1 MNPEAKPAAQAG
13 AKVPAVNGQP
23 AGPRLD
29 PAAGSPGGEGGGVKG
44 GGGGARGGGGLLRST
59 SVFSA
64 MTFLSRIAGFVR
76 DMLQATLFGT
86 GGAMSAF
93 IIAYRVPNFLRR
105 IFAEGSMA
113 MAFVPVLNEIRE
125 RGDQAA
131 LKEFIDRM
139 AGALCAVVLLVCGV
153 GMLAAPLV
161 ARLFAPGWI
170 DQPELLGQTAQMLR
184 VTFPYLL
191 FISMMSLAASILNST
206 GRFALP
212 AFTPVLHN
220 LTMIAA
226 MLWLAP
232 RFAVPPEGL
241 AWGVLAA
248 GALQLALLW
257 PALGRLGLRPR
268 LRPGFRH
275 PEVRKVGRLML
286 PTLFSSSVAQ
296 LNLIVGTAFASVLA
310 AGSVDWLYYSDRL
323 IEFPLGLFGVAL
335 GTVILPHLSRRHAA
349 EDAVGYNSSLDW
361 GLRMALLAG
370 APAGLGLLLLAG
382 PITAT
387 VYNYGEFGAFDT
399 RMAAVSL
406 AAMSLGVP
414 AFMLTKVLA
423 PAFYARQDTKTPM
436 RAAIWT
442 VLANIVLTVAI
453 TTPLWLGGVNGAHG
467 GIALATALA
476 GMVNAWLLW
485 RSLRRS
491 GLYRPEAG
499 WGRYLL
505 RLSAACVAMT
515 VVVLVL
521 RGLAGDWTGIGD
533 WHLRVAWLLGTIAV
547 AGIAYLGVLLLA
559 GLRFRHLRH

>member
-1 MNPEAKPAAQAG
+1 MSAPESAPDPGAAA
-13 AKVPAVNGQP
+13 
-23 AGPRLD
+23 
-29 PAAGSPGGEGGGVKG
+29 PGGDGPPD
-44 GGGGARGGGGLLRST
+44 RRRGLLRST
-59 SVFSA
+59 AVFSG
-64 MTFLSRIAGFVR
+64 MTLVSRIAGFAR

-93 IIAYRVPNFLRR
+93 IVAYRVPNFLRR
-105 IFAEGSMA
+105 VFAEGSMA
-113 MAFVPVLNEIRE
+113 MAFVPVLNEIKE
-125 RGDQAA
+125 RGDRAA
-131 LKEFIDRM
+131 LRDFIDHM
-139 AGALCAVVLLVCGV
+139 AGALCAVVLVVCAV
-153 GMLAAPLV
+153 GMLAAPWI
-161 ARLFAPGWI
+161 ARLFAPGWA
-170 DQPELLGQTAQMLR
+170 DQPELLGQAAQMLR
-184 VTFPYLL
+184 ITFPYLL

-206 GRFALP
+206 GRFGLP

-232 RFAVPPEGL
+232 RFSVPPVGL

-248 GALQLALLW
+248 GFLQLALLW

-296 LNLIVGTAFASVLA
+296 VNLIVGTAFASVLA

-349 EDAVGYNSSLDW
+349 EDAAGYNASLDW

-370 APAGLGLLLLAG
+370 VPAGLGLLLLAE

-387 VYNYGEFGAFDT
+387 VYNYGEFTAVDT
-399 RMAAVSL
+399 RMAAISL
-406 AAMSLGVP
+406 GAMSLGVP
-414 AFMLTKVLA
+414 AFMLSKVLA
-423 PAFYARQDTKTPM
+423 PAFYARQDTRTPM

-442 VLANIVLTVAI
+442 VAANVALTVAI
-453 TTPLWLGGVNGAHG
+453 TTPLWLRGVPGAHG

-476 GMVNAWLLW
+476 GIVNAWLLW
-485 RSLRRS
+485 RSLRSS

-499 WGRYLL
+499 WVRFAL
-505 RLSAACVAMT
+505 RLGAACAAMAA
-515 VVVLVL
+515 VVLGA
-521 RGLAGDWTGIGD
+521 RGWVGEWTAIAGPAARVGWLAAAIGAGAASYA
-533 WHLRVAWLLGTIAV
+533 LALVAL
-547 AGIAYLGVLLLA
+547 
-559 GLRFRHLRH
+559 GLRPRHLRH

>member
-1 MNPEAKPAAQAG
+1 MSAPDPGAAAPTPDNTP
-13 AKVPAVNGQP
+13 KN
-23 AGPRLD
+23 R
-29 PAAGSPGGEGGGVKG
+29 
-44 GGGGARGGGGLLRST
+44 RGGLLRST
-59 SVFSA
+59 AVFSG
-64 MTFLSRIAGFVR
+64 MTLLSRIAGFAR

-86 GGAMSAF
+86 GATNPAMSAF
-93 IIAYRVPNFLRR
+93 IVAYRVPNFLRR
-105 IFAEGSMA
+105 VFAEGSMA
-113 MAFVPVLNEIRE
+113 MAFVPVLNEIKE
-125 RGDQAA
+125 RGDRAA
-131 LKEFIDRM
+131 LKSFIDHM
-139 AGALCAVVLLVCGV
+139 AGALCAVVLMVCAA

-161 ARLFAPGWI
+161 ARLFAPGWA
-170 DQPELLGQTAQMLR
+170 DQPDLLAQTAQMLR
-184 VTFPYLL
+184 ITFPYLL

-206 GRFALP
+206 GRFGLP

-232 RFAVPPEGL
+232 RFEVPPVGL

-257 PALGRLGLRPR
+257 PSLGRLGLRPR
-268 LRPGFRH
+268 LRLGFGH

-296 LNLIVGTAFASVLA
+296 VNLIVGTAFASVLA

-349 EDAVGYNSSLDW
+349 EDAAGYNGALDW

-370 APAGLGLLLLAG
+370 VPAGLGLLLLAE

-387 VYNYGEFGAFDT
+387 VYNYGQFSAFDT

-406 AAMSLGVP
+406 SAMSLGVP

-442 VLANIVLTVAI
+442 VVANIVLTAAI
-453 TTPLWLGGVNGAHG
+453 TTPLWLGGVRGAHG

-476 GMVNAWLLW
+476 GGLNAVLLW
-485 RSLRRS
+485 RALRRS
-491 GLYRPEAG
+491 GLYRPEPG
-499 WGRYLL
+499 WGGFLL
-505 RLSAACVAMT
+505 RLALACVAMAA
-515 VVVLVL
+515 VVLSL
-521 RGLAGDWTGIGD
+521 RHGIGAWTQID
-533 WHLRVAWLLGTIAV
+533 GPVARVGWLVLAIGAGAGCYALVLV
-547 AGIAYLGVLLLA
+547 AL
-559 GLRFRHLRH
+559 GLRPRHLRH